1 MDYFKY
7 IHSGDVREHLR
18 RINYPLSS
26 LEAAW
31 LVWENDI
38 APIKEK
44 HAAWEEI
51 IRTMPDCM
59 IEERYQIRKQ
69 DSLHDYLKRLMRL
82 QRAREDAFCLNE
94 KAVYVYSWHTRGMDG
109 CTMSEPL
116 GYFGKSGEN
125 FLPHQ
130 SGNRAERCLFIHATV
145 ENSKECNN
153 GINAGA
159 KNTPIRCRW

>member
-1 MDYFKY
+1 MHPFWYIKNDILVTEMKGEVPAMDYFKF

-38 APIKEK
+38 VSIKEK

-59 IEERYQIRKQ
+59 IEERYQIRKW
-69 DSLHDYLKRLMRL
+69 
-82 QRAREDAFCLNE
+82 C
-94 KAVYVYSWHTRGMDG
+94 
-109 CTMSEPL
+109 
-116 GYFGKSGEN
+116 
-125 FLPHQ
+125 
-130 SGNRAERCLFIHATV
+130 
-145 ENSKECNN
+145 
-153 GINAGA
+153 
-159 KNTPIRCRW
+159 